1 MGRGIHGQYLYI
13 NSANNILIVVLGA
26 CSKPVGK
33 QAIDDLDFLAA
44 VVDSL
49 KKSQ

>member
-13 NSANNILIVVLGA
+13 NPANNMVIVGLGA
-26 CSKPVGK
+26 RSKPVGK

-44 VVDSL
+44 VVEVL
-49 KKSQ
+49 KTN